1 MQQALERAL
10 DRAEYVIA
18 SAQQRPPKRK
28 GSASGGASLDEKLYD
43 LYVEECGKEPEAT
56 EELRSN
62 VNLLE
67 KLLRRE
73 SLPCLVVNLYP
84 GKEGYSLMLEG
95 ENGSYSETI
104 RLPYEEGELLEYL
117 DAEQLP
123 PALVDLLE
131 KSQVNFFHSGCVIA
145 QVRDYRQCSREPP
158 GYASRHVLLRPTMQT
173 LACDVQSMSSD
184 DQTWTQEDRLLL
196 ESQLILATA
205 EPLCLDPSVSVACT
219 ANRLLYNK
227 QKMNTGPMKRSFKR
241 YSAPSLNR
249 QQELSHR
256 PPPPELRVWASC
268 KKSRE
273 RQAGPQHDLKIS
285 KAGNCVDMWKQR
297 PCDLAVPSGVD
308 VQKYARGKKSARYDG
323 SPPTAWPAHKV
334 EGDSVLGYEAGGESQ
349 TAQLTSMQPPDDP
362 LLSGRRRPCK
372 EARREGQGSPPHSST
387 DDHPD
392 SVRPG
397 SKTDAGTE
405 AIRSAVLVQRKAKC
419 PAAASHGSSGSASLS
434 QPPPGKETAQPE
446 TVSVWS
452 SVLGKG
458 VSHPPLRFR
467 LSWSSGGTRSGNSF
481 TPVEASSFFKSPAP
495 APAPAPAPPPAPQPP
510 SLSQN
515 SSVDVNRVSMFPAA
529 ALSSSSS
536 PQGTLAPPVTANS
549 QQSSAGAT
557 RGSPLPAAT
566 PSTAGSSQ
574 TTLAPPV
581 TANSQQSPVRVI
593 RVSPLPAATPSTA
606 GSSQTTLAP
615 PVTASSQKPS
625 AKQVTQVSMLPA
637 ATLST
642 AGSSQTT
649 LAPPV
654 TASSQKPSAKQV
666 TQVSMLPAAT
676 LSTAGSS
683 QTTLAPPVTASSQKP
698 SAKQVT
704 QVSILPAFTL
714 STTGSSLTTLAPP
727 VTASSQPSPVRVI
740 RVSMLP
746 AATPSTAG
754 SSQTALAP
762 PVTASSQKPSAKQ
775 VTQVSMLPAATLS
788 TAGSSQTTLA
798 PPVTASS
805 QQSPVRVIRVSMLPA
820 ATLSTAG
827 SSQTALAPPV
837 TANYQQSPVRVI
849 RVSPLPAATPSTAG
863 SSQTTLAP
871 PVTASSQKPSAK
883 QVTQVSMLPAA
894 TLSTAGSSQTTLAP
908 PVTASSQKPSAKQV
922 TQVSMLPAA
931 TLSTAGSSQTTLAP
945 PVTASS
951 QKPSAKQVT
960 QVSMLPAATLS
971 TAGSSQTTLAP
982 PVTASSQK
990 PSAKQVTQ
998 VSILPAA
1005 TLSTTGSSLTTL
1017 APPVTASSQQSPV
1030 RVIRVSMLPAATPST
1045 AGSSQTALAP
1055 PVTASS
1061 QKPSAKQ
1068 VTQVSMLPAATLPT
1082 TGSSQRS
1089 LATQVTACSPGP
1101 NIIQLAGPVCGA
1113 QALARGSSPGQ
1124 GSTAGATDPAGIQ
1137 SGSLPSGARPP
1148 NAVRTAAQAA
1158 SPVRVQFFLKNASGF
1173 KPVTLLELPQG
1184 SPPLNAQQQ
1193 PEQRLYQLIPQEQ
1206 LQQASASGPWQPV
1219 PRGPGARG
1227 PAPPDTASPAQQ
1239 AVVLNR
1245 LGRGQGRG
1253 QGQGSLLQPQ
1263 AAVLSLLGC
1272 AAENQGRAGPSGPR
1286 HTLQLSPASQPWP
1299 QQQAQQHRILQHLVA
1314 VTTVATQTAQ
1324 PSWDQRA
1331 ASQSEEDVIEI
1342 WAKQVSYYCAMGVG
1356 TSREKSAPTANL
1368 QNVQKYHLQTPDFQ
1382 LIGFRF
1388 VLYTFSHK
1396 PNAPPSASAFTRT
1409 VKPQRR
1415 RLL

>member
-362 LLSGRRRPCK
+362 PLSGRRRPCK

-481 TPVEASSFFKSPAP
+481 TPVEASGFFKSPAP
-495 APAPAPAPPPAPQPP
+495 APAPAPPP

-566 PSTAGSSQ
+566 PST
-574 TTLAPPV
+574 
-581 TANSQQSPVRVI
+581 
-593 RVSPLPAATPSTA
+593 
-606 GSSQTTLAP
+606 
-615 PVTASSQKPS
+615 
-625 AKQVTQVSMLPA
+625 
-637 ATLST
+637 
-642 AGSSQTT
+642 
-649 LAPPV
+649 
-654 TASSQKPSAKQV
+654 
-666 TQVSMLPAAT
+666 
-676 LSTAGSS
+676 
-683 QTTLAPPVTASSQKP
+683 
-698 SAKQVT
+698 
-704 QVSILPAFTL
+704 
-714 STTGSSLTTLAPP
+714 
-727 VTASSQPSPVRVI
+727 
-740 RVSMLP
+740 
-746 AATPSTAG
+746 
-754 SSQTALAP
+754 
-762 PVTASSQKPSAKQ
+762 
-775 VTQVSMLPAATLS
+775 
-788 TAGSSQTTLA
+788 
-798 PPVTASS
+798 
-805 QQSPVRVIRVSMLPA
+805 
-820 ATLSTAG
+820 
-827 SSQTALAPPV
+827 
-837 TANYQQSPVRVI
+837 
-849 RVSPLPAATPSTAG
+849 
-863 SSQTTLAP
+863 
-871 PVTASSQKPSAK
+871 
-883 QVTQVSMLPAA
+883 
-894 TLSTAGSSQTTLAP
+894 
-908 PVTASSQKPSAKQV
+908 
-922 TQVSMLPAA
+922 
-931 TLSTAGSSQTTLAP
+931 
-945 PVTASS
+945 
-951 QKPSAKQVT
+951 
-960 QVSMLPAATLS
+960 
-971 TAGSSQTTLAP
+971 
-982 PVTASSQK
+982 
-990 PSAKQVTQ
+990 
-998 VSILPAA
+998 
-1005 TLSTTGSSLTTL
+1005 
-1017 APPVTASSQQSPV
+1017 
-1030 RVIRVSMLPAATPST
+1030 
-1045 AGSSQTALAP
+1045 
-1055 PVTASS
+1055 
-1061 QKPSAKQ
+1061 

-1137 SGSLPSGARPP
+1137 PGSLPSGARPP

-1158 SPVRVQFFLKNASGF
+1158 SPVRVQFFLKNASGL

-1245 LGRGQGRG
+1245 LGRGLGRGQG

-1299 QQQAQQHRILQHLVA
+1299 QQQAQQHRILQHPVV

-1331 ASQSEEDVIEI
+1331 ASQSEG
-1342 WAKQVSYYCAMGVG
+1342 KRNRG
-1356 TSREKSAPTANL
+1356 
-1368 QNVQKYHLQTPDFQ
+1368 
-1382 LIGFRF
+1382 
-1388 VLYTFSHK
+1388 
-1396 PNAPPSASAFTRT
+1396 PPSPPRS
-1409 VKPQRR
+1409 
-1415 RLL
+1415 

>member
-334 EGDSVLGYEAGGESQ
+334 EGDSVLGCEAGGESQ

-362 LLSGRRRPCK
+362 PLSGRRRPRK

-481 TPVEASSFFKSPAP
+481 TPVEASGFFKSPAP
-495 APAPAPAPPPAPQPP
+495 APAPAPQPP

-642 AGSSQTT
+642 TGSSQTT

-654 TASSQKPSAKQV
+654 TARSQKPSAKQV
-666 TQVSMLPAAT
+666 TQVSMLAA
-676 LSTAGSS
+676 A
-683 QTTLAPPVTASSQKP
+683 
-698 SAKQVT
+698 
-704 QVSILPAFTL
+704 TL
-714 STTGSSLTTLAPP
+714 STTGSSLTTL
-727 VTASSQPSPVRVI
+727 T
-740 RVSMLP
+740 
-746 AATPSTAG
+746 
-754 SSQTALAP
+754 
-762 PVTASSQKPSAKQ
+762 
-775 VTQVSMLPAATLS
+775 
-788 TAGSSQTTLA
+788 
-798 PPVTASS
+798 
-805 QQSPVRVIRVSMLPA
+805 
-820 ATLSTAG
+820 
-827 SSQTALAPPV
+827 
-837 TANYQQSPVRVI
+837 
-849 RVSPLPAATPSTAG
+849 
-863 SSQTTLAP
+863 
-871 PVTASSQKPSAK
+871 
-883 QVTQVSMLPAA
+883 
-894 TLSTAGSSQTTLAP
+894 
-908 PVTASSQKPSAKQV
+908 
-922 TQVSMLPAA
+922 
-931 TLSTAGSSQTTLAP
+931 
-945 PVTASS
+945 
-951 QKPSAKQVT
+951 
-960 QVSMLPAATLS
+960 
-971 TAGSSQTTLAP
+971 P

-1005 TLSTTGSSLTTL
+1005 ILSTTGSSLTTL
-1017 APPVTASSQQSPV
+1017 APLVTANSQQSPV

-1068 VTQVSMLPAATLPT
+1068 VTQVSMLPAAILST

-1137 SGSLPSGARPP
+1137 PGSLPSGARPP

-1158 SPVRVQFFLKNASGF
+1158 SPVRVQFFLKNASGL

-1184 SPPLNAQQQ
+1184 LPPLNAQQQ

-1245 LGRGQGRG
+1245 RGRGRD

-1331 ASQSEEDVIEI
+1331 ASQSEG
-1342 WAKQVSYYCAMGVG
+1342 KRNRG
-1356 TSREKSAPTANL
+1356 
-1368 QNVQKYHLQTPDFQ
+1368 
-1382 LIGFRF
+1382 
-1388 VLYTFSHK
+1388 
-1396 PNAPPSASAFTRT
+1396 PPSPPRS
-1409 VKPQRR
+1409 
-1415 RLL
+1415 

>member
-43 LYVEECGKEPEAT
+43 LYVEECGKEPEAA

-173 LACDVQSMSSD
+173 LACDVQSMTSD

-349 TAQLTSMQPPDDP
+349 TAQLTSVQPPNDP
-362 LLSGRRRPCK
+362 PLSGRRRPCK

-405 AIRSAVLVQRKAKC
+405 AIRSAVLVQSKAKC
-419 PAAASHGSSGSASLS
+419 PATASHGSSGPASLS

-467 LSWSSGGTRSGNSF
+467 LSWGSGGTRSGNSF
-481 TPVEASSFFKSPAP
+481 TPVEASGFFKSPAP
-495 APAPAPAPPPAPQPP
+495 APAPAPAPQPP

-536 PQGTLAPPVTANS
+536 PQGPLAPPVTANS

-557 RGSPLPAAT
+557 RGGT
-566 PSTAGSSQ
+566 
-574 TTLAPPV
+574 
-581 TANSQQSPVRVI
+581 
-593 RVSPLPAATPSTA
+593 
-606 GSSQTTLAP
+606 
-615 PVTASSQKPS
+615 
-625 AKQVTQVSMLPA
+625 LPA

-666 TQVSMLPAAT
+666 TRGSVLPAAT
-676 LSTAGSS
+676 LPTTGSS
-683 QTTLAPPVTASSQKP
+683 QTTLAPPVTASSRKP

-704 QVSILPAFTL
+704 QL
-714 STTGSSLTTLAPP
+714 
-727 VTASSQPSPVRVI
+727 
-740 RVSMLP
+740 SMLP
-746 AATPSTAG
+746 
-754 SSQTALAP
+754 
-762 PVTASSQKPSAKQ
+762 V
-775 VTQVSMLPAATLS
+775 
-788 TAGSSQTTLA
+788 
-798 PPVTASS
+798 
-805 QQSPVRVIRVSMLPA
+805 
-820 ATLSTAG
+820 
-827 SSQTALAPPV
+827 
-837 TANYQQSPVRVI
+837 
-849 RVSPLPAATPSTAG
+849 
-863 SSQTTLAP
+863 
-871 PVTASSQKPSAK
+871 
-883 QVTQVSMLPAA
+883 
-894 TLSTAGSSQTTLAP
+894 
-908 PVTASSQKPSAKQV
+908 
-922 TQVSMLPAA
+922 
-931 TLSTAGSSQTTLAP
+931 
-945 PVTASS
+945 
-951 QKPSAKQVT
+951 
-960 QVSMLPAATLS
+960 
-971 TAGSSQTTLAP
+971 
-982 PVTASSQK
+982 
-990 PSAKQVTQ
+990 
-998 VSILPAA
+998 
-1005 TLSTTGSSLTTL
+1005 
-1017 APPVTASSQQSPV
+1017 
-1030 RVIRVSMLPAATPST
+1030 
-1045 AGSSQTALAP
+1045 
-1055 PVTASS
+1055 
-1061 QKPSAKQ
+1061 
-1068 VTQVSMLPAATLPT
+1068 ATLPT

-1089 LATQVTACSPGP
+1089 LATQVTARSPGP

-1137 SGSLPSGARPP
+1137 PGSLPSGARPP

-1158 SPVRVQFFLKNASGF
+1158 SPVRVQFFLKNASGL

-1184 SPPLNAQQQ
+1184 SPPLNAQQR

-1206 LQQASASGPWQPV
+1206 LRQASASGPWQPV

-1227 PAPPDTASPAQQ
+1227 PAPPETASPVQQ
-1239 AVVLNR
+1239 AVVLNLLGQGR
-1245 LGRGQGRG
+1245 GRGRGWGRGQGRG

-1263 AAVLSLLGC
+1263 AAVFSLLGC
-1272 AAENQGRAGPSGPR
+1272 AAENQGRARPSGPW

-1299 QQQAQQHRILQHLVA
+1299 QQQAQQHRILQHPVA

-1324 PSWDQRA
+1324 PSWGQRA
-1331 ASQSEEDVIEI
+1331 ASQSEG
-1342 WAKQVSYYCAMGVG
+1342 KKNRG
-1356 TSREKSAPTANL
+1356 
-1368 QNVQKYHLQTPDFQ
+1368 
-1382 LIGFRF
+1382 
-1388 VLYTFSHK
+1388 
-1396 PNAPPSASAFTRT
+1396 PPSPPRS
-1409 VKPQRR
+1409 
-1415 RLL
+1415 

>member
-43 LYVEECGKEPEAT
+43 LYVEECGKEPEAA

-173 LACDVQSMSSD
+173 LACDVQSMTSD

-349 TAQLTSMQPPDDP
+349 TAQLTSVQPPNDP
-362 LLSGRRRPCK
+362 PLSGRRRPCK

-405 AIRSAVLVQRKAKC
+405 AIRSAVLVQSKAKC
-419 PAAASHGSSGSASLS
+419 PATASHGSSGPASLS

-467 LSWSSGGTRSGNSF
+467 LSWGSGGTRSGNSF
-481 TPVEASSFFKSPAP
+481 TPVEASGFFKSPAP
-495 APAPAPAPPPAPQPP
+495 APAPAPAPQPP

-557 RGSPLPAAT
+557 RGGTLPAAT
-566 PSTAGSSQ
+566 LSTAGSSQ

-593 RVSPLPAATPSTA
+593 R
-606 GSSQTTLAP
+606 
-615 PVTASSQKPS
+615 
-625 AKQVTQVSMLPA
+625 VSMLPA

-666 TQVSMLPAAT
+666 TRGSVLPAAT
-676 LSTAGSS
+676 LPTTGSSQTTLAPPVTASSQKPSAKQVTRGSVLPAATLPTTGSS

-704 QVSILPAFTL
+704 QL
-714 STTGSSLTTLAPP
+714 
-727 VTASSQPSPVRVI
+727 
-740 RVSMLP
+740 SMLP
-746 AATPSTAG
+746 
-754 SSQTALAP
+754 
-762 PVTASSQKPSAKQ
+762 V
-775 VTQVSMLPAATLS
+775 
-788 TAGSSQTTLA
+788 
-798 PPVTASS
+798 
-805 QQSPVRVIRVSMLPA
+805 
-820 ATLSTAG
+820 
-827 SSQTALAPPV
+827 
-837 TANYQQSPVRVI
+837 
-849 RVSPLPAATPSTAG
+849 
-863 SSQTTLAP
+863 
-871 PVTASSQKPSAK
+871 
-883 QVTQVSMLPAA
+883 
-894 TLSTAGSSQTTLAP
+894 
-908 PVTASSQKPSAKQV
+908 
-922 TQVSMLPAA
+922 
-931 TLSTAGSSQTTLAP
+931 
-945 PVTASS
+945 
-951 QKPSAKQVT
+951 
-960 QVSMLPAATLS
+960 
-971 TAGSSQTTLAP
+971 
-982 PVTASSQK
+982 
-990 PSAKQVTQ
+990 
-998 VSILPAA
+998 
-1005 TLSTTGSSLTTL
+1005 
-1017 APPVTASSQQSPV
+1017 
-1030 RVIRVSMLPAATPST
+1030 
-1045 AGSSQTALAP
+1045 
-1055 PVTASS
+1055 
-1061 QKPSAKQ
+1061 
-1068 VTQVSMLPAATLPT
+1068 ATLPT

-1089 LATQVTACSPGP
+1089 LATQVTARSPGP

-1137 SGSLPSGARPP
+1137 PGSLPSGARPP

-1158 SPVRVQFFLKNASGF
+1158 SPVRVQFFLKNASGL

-1184 SPPLNAQQQ
+1184 SPPLNAQQR

-1206 LQQASASGPWQPV
+1206 LRQASASGPWQPV

-1227 PAPPDTASPAQQ
+1227 PAPPETASPVQQ
-1239 AVVLNR
+1239 AVVLN
-1245 LGRGQGRG
+1245 
-1253 QGQGSLLQPQ
+1253 LL
-1263 AAVLSLLGC
+1263 
-1272 AAENQGRAGPSGPR
+1272 
-1286 HTLQLSPASQPWP
+1286 
-1299 QQQAQQHRILQHLVA
+1299 
-1314 VTTVATQTAQ
+1314 
-1324 PSWDQRA
+1324 
-1331 ASQSEEDVIEI
+1331 
-1342 WAKQVSYYCAMGVG
+1342 
-1356 TSREKSAPTANL
+1356 
-1368 QNVQKYHLQTPDFQ
+1368 
-1382 LIGFRF
+1382 
-1388 VLYTFSHK
+1388 
-1396 PNAPPSASAFTRT
+1396 
-1409 VKPQRR
+1409 
-1415 RLL
+1415 

>member
-43 LYVEECGKEPEAT
+43 LYVEECGEEPEAT

-158 GYASRHVLLRPTMQT
+158 GYASRHILLRPTMQT
-173 LACDVQSMSSD
+173 LACDVQSMTSD

-273 RQAGPQHDLKIS
+273 RQAGLQHDLKIS

-308 VQKYARGKKSARYDG
+308 VQKYARGKKSARYDS

-349 TAQLTSMQPPDDP
+349 TAQLTSVQPPNDP
-362 LLSGRRRPCK
+362 PLSGRRRPCK

-419 PAAASHGSSGSASLS
+419 PATASHGSSGPASLS

-446 TVSVWS
+446 TASVWS

-481 TPVEASSFFKSPAP
+481 IPVEASGFLKPPAP
-495 APAPAPAPPPAPQPP
+495 APAPAPAPQPP

-515 SSVDVNRVSMFPAA
+515 SSVD
-529 ALSSSSS
+529 
-536 PQGTLAPPVTANS
+536 
-549 QQSSAGAT
+549 
-557 RGSPLPAAT
+557 
-566 PSTAGSSQ
+566 
-574 TTLAPPV
+574 
-581 TANSQQSPVRVI
+581 
-593 RVSPLPAATPSTA
+593 
-606 GSSQTTLAP
+606 
-615 PVTASSQKPS
+615 
-625 AKQVTQVSMLPA
+625 
-637 ATLST
+637 
-642 AGSSQTT
+642 
-649 LAPPV
+649 
-654 TASSQKPSAKQV
+654 
-666 TQVSMLPAAT
+666 
-676 LSTAGSS
+676 
-683 QTTLAPPVTASSQKP
+683 
-698 SAKQVT
+698 
-704 QVSILPAFTL
+704 
-714 STTGSSLTTLAPP
+714 
-727 VTASSQPSPVRVI
+727 
-740 RVSMLP
+740 
-746 AATPSTAG
+746 
-754 SSQTALAP
+754 
-762 PVTASSQKPSAKQ
+762 
-775 VTQVSMLPAATLS
+775 
-788 TAGSSQTTLA
+788 
-798 PPVTASS
+798 
-805 QQSPVRVIRVSMLPA
+805 
-820 ATLSTAG
+820 
-827 SSQTALAPPV
+827 
-837 TANYQQSPVRVI
+837 
-849 RVSPLPAATPSTAG
+849 
-863 SSQTTLAP
+863 
-871 PVTASSQKPSAK
+871 
-883 QVTQVSMLPAA
+883 
-894 TLSTAGSSQTTLAP
+894 
-908 PVTASSQKPSAKQV
+908 
-922 TQVSMLPAA
+922 
-931 TLSTAGSSQTTLAP
+931 
-945 PVTASS
+945 
-951 QKPSAKQVT
+951 
-960 QVSMLPAATLS
+960 
-971 TAGSSQTTLAP
+971 
-982 PVTASSQK
+982 
-990 PSAKQVTQ
+990 
-998 VSILPAA
+998 
-1005 TLSTTGSSLTTL
+1005 
-1017 APPVTASSQQSPV
+1017 
-1030 RVIRVSMLPAATPST
+1030 
-1045 AGSSQTALAP
+1045 
-1055 PVTASS
+1055 
-1061 QKPSAKQ
+1061 

-1089 LATQVTACSPGP
+1089 LATQVTARSPGP

-1137 SGSLPSGARPP
+1137 PGSLPSGARPP

-1158 SPVRVQFFLKNASGF
+1158 SPVRVQFFLKNASGL

-1184 SPPLNAQQQ
+1184 SPPLSAQQQ

-1227 PAPPDTASPAQQ
+1227 PAPPETASPAQQ
-1239 AVVLNR
+1239 AVVLS
-1245 LGRGQGRG
+1245 LLGQGQGWGR
-1253 QGQGSLLQPQ
+1253 GQGSLLQPQ

-1272 AAENQGRAGPSGPR
+1272 AAETQGRAGPSE
-1286 HTLQLSPASQPWP
+1286 
-1299 QQQAQQHRILQHLVA
+1299 
-1314 VTTVATQTAQ
+1314 
-1324 PSWDQRA
+1324 
-1331 ASQSEEDVIEI
+1331 SE
-1342 WAKQVSYYCAMGVG
+1342 
-1356 TSREKSAPTANL
+1356 REGDTESE
-1368 QNVQKYHLQTPDFQ
+1368 PD
-1382 LIGFRF
+1382 GG
-1388 VLYTFSHK
+1388 
-1396 PNAPPSASAFTRT
+1396 A
-1409 VKPQRR
+1409 
-1415 RLL
+1415 

>member
-43 LYVEECGKEPEAT
+43 LYVEECGEEPEAT

-131 KSQVNFFHSGCVIA
+131 KSRVNFFHSGCVIA

-158 GYASRHVLLRPTMQT
+158 GYASRHILLRPTMQT
-173 LACDVQSMSSD
+173 LACDVQSMTSD

-273 RQAGPQHDLKIS
+273 RQAGLQHDLKIS

-349 TAQLTSMQPPDDP
+349 TAQLTSVQPPNDP
-362 LLSGRRRPCK
+362 PLSGRRRPCK

-419 PAAASHGSSGSASLS
+419 PATASHGSSGPASLS

-446 TVSVWS
+446 TASVWS

-481 TPVEASSFFKSPAP
+481 IPVEASGFLKSPAP
-495 APAPAPAPPPAPQPP
+495 APAPAPAPQPP

-536 PQGTLAPPVTANS
+536 PQG
-549 QQSSAGAT
+549 
-557 RGSPLPAAT
+557 
-566 PSTAGSSQ
+566 
-574 TTLAPPV
+574 TLAPPV

-625 AKQVTQVSMLPA
+625 AKQVTQGSMRPVATLPTTGSSQRSLALPVTANFQQSSAEVTRVSPLPA

-654 TASSQKPSAKQV
+654 
-666 TQVSMLPAAT
+666 
-676 LSTAGSS
+676 
-683 QTTLAPPVTASSQKP
+683 
-698 SAKQVT
+698 
-704 QVSILPAFTL
+704 
-714 STTGSSLTTLAPP
+714 
-727 VTASSQPSPVRVI
+727 R
-740 RVSMLP
+740 
-746 AATPSTAG
+746 
-754 SSQTALAP
+754 
-762 PVTASSQKPSAKQ
+762 
-775 VTQVSMLPAATLS
+775 
-788 TAGSSQTTLA
+788 
-798 PPVTASS
+798 
-805 QQSPVRVIRVSMLPA
+805 
-820 ATLSTAG
+820 
-827 SSQTALAPPV
+827 
-837 TANYQQSPVRVI
+837 
-849 RVSPLPAATPSTAG
+849 
-863 SSQTTLAP
+863 
-871 PVTASSQKPSAK
+871 
-883 QVTQVSMLPAA
+883 
-894 TLSTAGSSQTTLAP
+894 
-908 PVTASSQKPSAKQV
+908 
-922 TQVSMLPAA
+922 
-931 TLSTAGSSQTTLAP
+931 
-945 PVTASS
+945 
-951 QKPSAKQVT
+951 
-960 QVSMLPAATLS
+960 
-971 TAGSSQTTLAP
+971 
-982 PVTASSQK
+982 
-990 PSAKQVTQ
+990 
-998 VSILPAA
+998 
-1005 TLSTTGSSLTTL
+1005 
-1017 APPVTASSQQSPV
+1017 
-1030 RVIRVSMLPAATPST
+1030 
-1045 AGSSQTALAP
+1045 
-1055 PVTASS
+1055 ASS

-1082 TGSSQRS
+1082 TGSSQTTLAPPVRASSQKPSAKQVTQVSMCPAATLPTTGSSQTTLAPPVRASSQKPSAKQVTQVSMCPAATLPTTGSSQTTLAPPVRANSQKPSAKQVTQVSMCPAATLPTTGSSQTTLAPPVRPSSQKPSAKQVTQVSMRPAATLPTTGSSQRS
-1089 LATQVTACSPGP
+1089 LATQVTARSPGP

-1137 SGSLPSGARPP
+1137 PGSLPSGARPP

-1158 SPVRVQFFLKNASGF
+1158 SPVRVQFFLKNASGL

-1184 SPPLNAQQQ
+1184 SPPLSAQQQ

-1227 PAPPDTASPAQQ
+1227 PAPPETASPAQQ
-1239 AVVLNR
+1239 AVVLS
-1245 LGRGQGRG
+1245 LLGQGRG
-1253 QGQGSLLQPQ
+1253 RGRGRGQGSLLQPQ

-1272 AAENQGRAGPSGPR
+1272 AAETQGRAGPSGPR

-1299 QQQAQQHRILQHLVA
+1299 QQQAQQYRILQHPVA

-1324 PSWDQRA
+1324 PSWGQRA
-1331 ASQSEEDVIEI
+1331 ASQSEVIE
-1342 WAKQVSYYCAMGVG
+1342 VPSSV
-1356 TSREKSAPTANL
+1356 
-1368 QNVQKYHLQTPDFQ
+1368 
-1382 LIGFRF
+1382 
-1388 VLYTFSHK
+1388 VLSIFTLLR
-1396 PNAPPSASAFTRT
+1396 SASLELLSSCRSDALVPVKHQLPISLSPSPGMHGIIFCVRECDCFRAFG
-1409 VKPQRR
+1409 
-1415 RLL
+1415 

>member
-43 LYVEECGKEPEAT
+43 LYVEECGEEPEAT

-158 GYASRHVLLRPTMQT
+158 GYASRHILLRPTMQT
-173 LACDVQSMSSD
+173 LACDVQSMTSD

-273 RQAGPQHDLKIS
+273 RQAGLQHDLKIS

-349 TAQLTSMQPPDDP
+349 TAQLTSVQPPNDP
-362 LLSGRRRPCK
+362 PLSGRRRPCK

-419 PAAASHGSSGSASLS
+419 PATASHGSSGPASLS

-446 TVSVWS
+446 TASVWS

-481 TPVEASSFFKSPAP
+481 IPVEASGFLKPPAP
-495 APAPAPAPPPAPQPP
+495 APAPAPAPQPP

-536 PQGTLAPPVTANS
+536 PQGTLAPPVTA
-549 QQSSAGAT
+549 
-557 RGSPLPAAT
+557 R
-566 PSTAGSSQ
+566 
-574 TTLAPPV
+574 
-581 TANSQQSPVRVI
+581 
-593 RVSPLPAATPSTA
+593 
-606 GSSQTTLAP
+606 
-615 PVTASSQKPS
+615 
-625 AKQVTQVSMLPA
+625 
-637 ATLST
+637 
-642 AGSSQTT
+642 
-649 LAPPV
+649 
-654 TASSQKPSAKQV
+654 
-666 TQVSMLPAAT
+666 
-676 LSTAGSS
+676 
-683 QTTLAPPVTASSQKP
+683 
-698 SAKQVT
+698 
-704 QVSILPAFTL
+704 
-714 STTGSSLTTLAPP
+714 
-727 VTASSQPSPVRVI
+727 
-740 RVSMLP
+740 
-746 AATPSTAG
+746 
-754 SSQTALAP
+754 
-762 PVTASSQKPSAKQ
+762 
-775 VTQVSMLPAATLS
+775 
-788 TAGSSQTTLA
+788 
-798 PPVTASS
+798 
-805 QQSPVRVIRVSMLPA
+805 
-820 ATLSTAG
+820 
-827 SSQTALAPPV
+827 
-837 TANYQQSPVRVI
+837 
-849 RVSPLPAATPSTAG
+849 
-863 SSQTTLAP
+863 
-871 PVTASSQKPSAK
+871 
-883 QVTQVSMLPAA
+883 
-894 TLSTAGSSQTTLAP
+894 
-908 PVTASSQKPSAKQV
+908 
-922 TQVSMLPAA
+922 
-931 TLSTAGSSQTTLAP
+931 
-945 PVTASS
+945 
-951 QKPSAKQVT
+951 
-960 QVSMLPAATLS
+960 
-971 TAGSSQTTLAP
+971 
-982 PVTASSQK
+982 
-990 PSAKQVTQ
+990 
-998 VSILPAA
+998 
-1005 TLSTTGSSLTTL
+1005 
-1017 APPVTASSQQSPV
+1017 
-1030 RVIRVSMLPAATPST
+1030 
-1045 AGSSQTALAP
+1045 
-1055 PVTASS
+1055 
-1061 QKPSAKQ
+1061 
-1068 VTQVSMLPAATLPT
+1068 
-1082 TGSSQRS
+1082 
-1089 LATQVTACSPGP
+1089 SPGP

-1137 SGSLPSGARPP
+1137 PGSLPSGARPP

-1158 SPVRVQFFLKNASGF
+1158 SPVRVQFFLKNASGL

-1184 SPPLNAQQQ
+1184 SPPLSAQQQ

-1227 PAPPDTASPAQQ
+1227 PAPPETASPAQQ
-1239 AVVLNR
+1239 AVVLS
-1245 LGRGQGRG
+1245 LLGQGQGWGR
-1253 QGQGSLLQPQ
+1253 GQGSLLQPQ

-1272 AAENQGRAGPSGPR
+1272 AAETQGRAGPSGPR
-1286 HTLQLSPASQPWP
+1286 HTLQLSPASQRWP
-1299 QQQAQQHRILQHLVA
+1299 QQQARQHRILQHPVA

-1324 PSWDQRA
+1324 PSWGQRA
-1331 ASQSEEDVIEI
+1331 ASQSEG
-1342 WAKQVSYYCAMGVG
+1342 KKNRG
-1356 TSREKSAPTANL
+1356 
-1368 QNVQKYHLQTPDFQ
+1368 
-1382 LIGFRF
+1382 
-1388 VLYTFSHK
+1388 
-1396 PNAPPSASAFTRT
+1396 PPSPPRS
-1409 VKPQRR
+1409 
-1415 RLL
+1415 

>member
-104 RLPYEEGELLEYL
+104 RPPYEEGELLEYL

-158 GYASRHVLLRPTMQT
+158 GYTSRHVLLRPTMQT
-173 LACDVQSMSSD
+173 LACDVQSMTSD

-256 PPPPELRVWASC
+256 PPPPELRAWASC

-349 TAQLTSMQPPDDP
+349 TAQLTSVQPPNDP
-362 LLSGRRRPCK
+362 PLSGRRRPCK

-397 SKTDAGTE
+397 SKMDAGTE

-419 PAAASHGSSGSASLS
+419 PATASHGSSGPASLS

-481 TPVEASSFFKSPAP
+481 TPVEASGFFKSPAP
-495 APAPAPAPPPAPQPP
+495 APAPAPAPQPP

-515 SSVDVNRVSMFPAA
+515 SSVD
-529 ALSSSSS
+529 
-536 PQGTLAPPVTANS
+536 
-549 QQSSAGAT
+549 
-557 RGSPLPAAT
+557 
-566 PSTAGSSQ
+566 
-574 TTLAPPV
+574 
-581 TANSQQSPVRVI
+581 
-593 RVSPLPAATPSTA
+593 
-606 GSSQTTLAP
+606 
-615 PVTASSQKPS
+615 
-625 AKQVTQVSMLPA
+625 
-637 ATLST
+637 
-642 AGSSQTT
+642 
-649 LAPPV
+649 
-654 TASSQKPSAKQV
+654 
-666 TQVSMLPAAT
+666 
-676 LSTAGSS
+676 
-683 QTTLAPPVTASSQKP
+683 
-698 SAKQVT
+698 
-704 QVSILPAFTL
+704 
-714 STTGSSLTTLAPP
+714 
-727 VTASSQPSPVRVI
+727 
-740 RVSMLP
+740 
-746 AATPSTAG
+746 
-754 SSQTALAP
+754 
-762 PVTASSQKPSAKQ
+762 
-775 VTQVSMLPAATLS
+775 
-788 TAGSSQTTLA
+788 
-798 PPVTASS
+798 
-805 QQSPVRVIRVSMLPA
+805 
-820 ATLSTAG
+820 
-827 SSQTALAPPV
+827 
-837 TANYQQSPVRVI
+837 
-849 RVSPLPAATPSTAG
+849 
-863 SSQTTLAP
+863 
-871 PVTASSQKPSAK
+871 
-883 QVTQVSMLPAA
+883 
-894 TLSTAGSSQTTLAP
+894 
-908 PVTASSQKPSAKQV
+908 
-922 TQVSMLPAA
+922 
-931 TLSTAGSSQTTLAP
+931 
-945 PVTASS
+945 
-951 QKPSAKQVT
+951 
-960 QVSMLPAATLS
+960 
-971 TAGSSQTTLAP
+971 
-982 PVTASSQK
+982 
-990 PSAKQVTQ
+990 
-998 VSILPAA
+998 
-1005 TLSTTGSSLTTL
+1005 
-1017 APPVTASSQQSPV
+1017 
-1030 RVIRVSMLPAATPST
+1030 
-1045 AGSSQTALAP
+1045 
-1055 PVTASS
+1055 
-1061 QKPSAKQ
+1061 

-1089 LATQVTACSPGP
+1089 LATQVTARSPGP

-1137 SGSLPSGARPP
+1137 PGSLPSGARPP

-1158 SPVRVQFFLKNASGF
+1158 SPVRVQFFLKNASGL

-1193 PEQRLYQLIPQEQ
+1193 PEQRLYQLIPQAQ
-1206 LQQASASGPWQPV
+1206 LQ
-1219 PRGPGARG
+1219 
-1227 PAPPDTASPAQQ
+1227 
-1239 AVVLNR
+1239 
-1245 LGRGQGRG
+1245 
-1253 QGQGSLLQPQ
+1253 
-1263 AAVLSLLGC
+1263 
-1272 AAENQGRAGPSGPR
+1272 
-1286 HTLQLSPASQPWP
+1286 
-1299 QQQAQQHRILQHLVA
+1299 
-1314 VTTVATQTAQ
+1314 
-1324 PSWDQRA
+1324 
-1331 ASQSEEDVIEI
+1331 
-1342 WAKQVSYYCAMGVG
+1342 
-1356 TSREKSAPTANL
+1356 SAPTANL
-1368 QNVQKYHLQTPDFQ
+1368 QNVQKYHLRTPDFQ

-1388 VLYTFSHK
+1388 VPYTFSHK

-1409 VKPQRR
+1409 VKPQRP

>member
-762 PVTASSQKPSAKQ
+762 PVTA
-775 VTQVSMLPAATLS
+775 
-788 TAGSSQTTLA
+788 
-798 PPVTASS
+798 
-805 QQSPVRVIRVSMLPA
+805 
-820 ATLSTAG
+820 
-827 SSQTALAPPV
+827 
-837 TANYQQSPVRVI
+837 NYQQSPVRVI

-1045 AGSSQTALAP
+1045 AGSSQTALAPPVTASSQKPSAKQVTQVSMLPAATLSTTGSSQTTLAP

-1331 ASQSEEDVIEI
+1331 ASQSEG
-1342 WAKQVSYYCAMGVG
+1342 KRNRG
-1356 TSREKSAPTANL
+1356 
-1368 QNVQKYHLQTPDFQ
+1368 
-1382 LIGFRF
+1382 
-1388 VLYTFSHK
+1388 
-1396 PNAPPSASAFTRT
+1396 PPSPPRS
-1409 VKPQRR
+1409 
-1415 RLL
+1415 

>member
-18 SAQQRPPKRK
+18 SAQQRPPERK

-173 LACDVQSMSSD
+173 LACDVQSMTSD

-268 KKSRE
+268 KKIRE

-349 TAQLTSMQPPDDP
+349 IAQLTSVQPPNDP
-362 LLSGRRRPCK
+362 PLSGRRRPCK

-387 DDHPD
+387 DDRPD

-405 AIRSAVLVQRKAKC
+405 AIRSAVLVQRKAKG
-419 PAAASHGSSGSASLS
+419 PAAASHGSSGPASLS

-481 TPVEASSFFKSPAP
+481 IPVEASGFFKSPAP
-495 APAPAPAPPPAPQPP
+495 APAPAPQPP

-549 QQSSAGAT
+549 QQPSAGAT
-557 RGSPLPAAT
+557 RGSTLPAAT
-566 PSTAGSSQ
+566 LSTAGSSQ

-593 RVSPLPAATPSTA
+593 RVSMLPAATPSTAGSSQTTLAARVTANSQQSSAEVTRGSPFPAATPSTTGSSQTTLAARVTANSQQSSAGATRGSTRPAATPSTA

-625 AKQVTQVSMLPA
+625 AKQVIQVSMLPAATLPTTGSSQRSLALPVTAHSQQSSAEVTRGSPFPAATPSTASSSQTTLAAPVTANSQQSSAGATRGSKLPAATLSTAGSSQTTLAPPVTASCQKPSAKQVTQVSMLPAATLSTTGSSQTTLVPLVTANSQQSPVRVIRVSMLPAATRPTAGSSQTTLAAPVTANSQQSSAGATRVSMLPA

-654 TASSQKPSAKQV
+654 TASSQKPFAKQV
-666 TQVSMLPAAT
+666 TQLSMLPE
-676 LSTAGSS
+676 
-683 QTTLAPPVTASSQKP
+683 
-698 SAKQVT
+698 
-704 QVSILPAFTL
+704 
-714 STTGSSLTTLAPP
+714 
-727 VTASSQPSPVRVI
+727 
-740 RVSMLP
+740 
-746 AATPSTAG
+746 
-754 SSQTALAP
+754 
-762 PVTASSQKPSAKQ
+762 
-775 VTQVSMLPAATLS
+775 
-788 TAGSSQTTLA
+788 
-798 PPVTASS
+798 
-805 QQSPVRVIRVSMLPA
+805 
-820 ATLSTAG
+820 
-827 SSQTALAPPV
+827 
-837 TANYQQSPVRVI
+837 
-849 RVSPLPAATPSTAG
+849 
-863 SSQTTLAP
+863 
-871 PVTASSQKPSAK
+871 
-883 QVTQVSMLPAA
+883 
-894 TLSTAGSSQTTLAP
+894 
-908 PVTASSQKPSAKQV
+908 
-922 TQVSMLPAA
+922 
-931 TLSTAGSSQTTLAP
+931 
-945 PVTASS
+945 
-951 QKPSAKQVT
+951 
-960 QVSMLPAATLS
+960 
-971 TAGSSQTTLAP
+971 
-982 PVTASSQK
+982 
-990 PSAKQVTQ
+990 
-998 VSILPAA
+998 
-1005 TLSTTGSSLTTL
+1005 
-1017 APPVTASSQQSPV
+1017 
-1030 RVIRVSMLPAATPST
+1030 
-1045 AGSSQTALAP
+1045 
-1055 PVTASS
+1055 
-1061 QKPSAKQ
+1061 
-1068 VTQVSMLPAATLPT
+1068 ATLPT

-1089 LATQVTACSPGP
+1089 LATQVTARSPGP

-1113 QALARGSSPGQ
+1113 QPLARGSSPGQ

-1137 SGSLPSGARPP
+1137 PGSLPSGARPP

-1158 SPVRVQFFLKNASGF
+1158 SPVRVRFFFKNASGL

-1193 PEQRLYQLIPQEQ
+1193 PEQRLYRLIPQEQ

-1227 PAPPDTASPAQQ
+1227 PAPPETASPAQQ
-1239 AVVLNR
+1239 AFVLNLLGQGR
-1245 LGRGQGRG
+1245 GRGRGQG

-1272 AAENQGRAGPSGPR
+1272 AAENQARAGPSGPR

-1299 QQQAQQHRILQHLVA
+1299 QQQAQQHRILQHPVA

-1324 PSWDQRA
+1324 PSWGQRA
-1331 ASQSEEDVIEI
+1331 ASQS
-1342 WAKQVSYYCAMGVG
+1342 KG
-1356 TSREKSAPTANL
+1356 EKNR
-1368 QNVQKYHLQTPDFQ
+1368 
-1382 LIGFRF
+1382 G
-1388 VLYTFSHK
+1388 
-1396 PNAPPSASAFTRT
+1396 PPSPPRS
-1409 VKPQRR
+1409 
-1415 RLL
+1415 